1 MGDEVP
7 MSARLAKLRWRARR
21 GMRELDA
28 VLQSFALN
36 VAATLSPAEL
46 ERFEQILDL
55 PDPEL
60 FAYLTGRSAPSDPDT
75 ARLIERVRENHRP
88 AT

>member
-1 MGDEVP
+1 
-7 MSARLAKLRWRARR
+7 
-21 GMRELDA
+21 MRELDA

-36 VAATLSPAEL
+36 AAATLSPAEL
-46 ERFEQILDL
+46 DRFEQILDL

-60 FAYLTGRSAPSDPDT
+60 FAYLTGQNAPGDPDT
-75 ARLIERVRENHRP
+75 ARLIDRVRESHRP

>member
-1 MGDEVP
+1 MRAD
-7 MSARLAKLRWRARR
+7 LAKLRWRARR

-28 VLQSFALN
+28 VLQSFVQH

-46 ERFEQILDL
+46 ARFEQILDL

-60 FAYLTGRSAPSDPDT
+60 FAYLTGRSAATEPDT
-75 ARLIERVRENHRP
+75 ARLIERIRASHRP